1 MHWAYLVA
9 MMEMLQTVKIRLKI
23 DENQLKNASVDYH
36 MLLDVEMQ
44 TVQNNHAQSK
54 IFYGLL

>member
-1 MHWAYLVA
+1 
-9 MMEMLQTVKIRLKI
+9 
-23 DENQLKNASVDYH
+23 

-54 IFYGLL
+54 IFERFFMVFYDPSRLNCFF

>member
-1 MHWAYLVA
+1 
-9 MMEMLQTVKIRLKI
+9 
-23 DENQLKNASVDYH
+23 

-54 IFYGLL
+54 IFEGFLWSFMIL